1 MRKKYSKFL
10 IVIIIA
16 AVAFGSSYAIYKTY
30 KSNKEVPKR
39 AKFVIRDRIFKYPL
53 VYLKYNNFQEKL
65 IYFWLV

>member
-1 MRKKYSKFL
+1 MRKKYNKFL

-39 AKFVIRDRIFKYPL
+39 AKFVIRDKIFKYPFRG
-53 VYLKYNNFQEKL
+53 YLKYDNFQEKL
-65 IYFWLV
+65 IYF